1 MSTTM
6 NMKSLSMILLVG
18 GLVIA
23 TAEPVRAQS
32 DDELA
37 AAARAAEARLQAEQ
51 ETNERA
57 AREAEARAAD
67 MQRQA
72 EQRAKDA
79 EARAADRERLA
90 EQRARDV
97 EARAADRE
105 REMEARVA
113 ERQVSA
119 EARMRLAEEKL
130 AEAARQVAELSMQQ
144 LPRVER
150 IERVIRRSGRPVLG
164 IMIDDED
171 MSASDEPVAGVLVVG
186 ISPGGAAA
194 EAGLRADDVI
204 TSING
209 ESMAAESAAAAS
221 GKLFEFME
229 GVESGDVLAVEFL
242 RNGKTM
248 SAEVKP
254 ESTRHAFA
262 FRFGD
267 NDFVVPDAP
276 LAPDAPRASV
286 FRDFNFFLSDGSGG
300 FGDMELV
307 KLTDRLGSYFGTSKG
322 LLIVRAPTREEIG
335 LQDGD
340 VILNIDGR
348 EPTSVSHA
356 MRILGSYEPGES
368 VKLEIM
374 RDRRRRTV
382 EVEMPDR
389 RRSMIDP
396 RLEPA
401 LAPLHEHG
409 ASPELDPVE
418 QRFLVIEAE

>member
-1 MSTTM
+1 MKT
-6 NMKSLSMILLVG
+6 KSLGIVLLVG
-18 GLVIA
+18 GLMIA
-23 TAEPVRAQS
+23 TPEPVRAQA
-32 DDELA
+32 DEELA

-51 ETNERA
+51 ELNERA
-57 AREAEARAAD
+57 ARDAEARAAD

-72 EQRAKDA
+72 A
-79 EARAADRERLA
+79 
-90 EQRARDV
+90 QRARDV

-105 REMEARVA
+105 REMEARGA

-164 IMIDDED
+164 IMIGDED
-171 MSASDEPVAGVLVVG
+171 APSSDEPVAGVLVVG

-209 ESMAAESAAAAS
+209 ESMAADSDAAAR
-221 GKLFEFME
+221 GKLFAFMD
-229 GVESGDVLAVEFL
+229 GVEYGDVLDVEYL
-242 RNGKTM
+242 RNGKAM

-254 ESTRHAFA
+254 EAARHAFA

-276 LAPDAPRASV
+276 LAPGAPRASV

-356 MRILGSYEPGES
+356 MRILGSYEPGEA

-382 EVEMPDR
+382 EVEVPDR
-389 RRSMIDP
+389 RKSMFDP

-401 LAPLHEHG
+401 VAPLHEHG
-409 ASPELDPVE
+409 VSPALAPVE
-418 QRFLVIEAE
+418 QRVLVIETE